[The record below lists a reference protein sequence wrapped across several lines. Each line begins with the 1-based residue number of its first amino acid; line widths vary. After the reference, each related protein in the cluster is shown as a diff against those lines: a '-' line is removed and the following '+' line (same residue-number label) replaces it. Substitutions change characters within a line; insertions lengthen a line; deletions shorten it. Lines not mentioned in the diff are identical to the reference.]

1 MSKGYSGLFDG
12 IVVVETR
19 IIPGKD
25 GVVTGGKS
33 LTLGK
38 NMLAEMNVSKETKWS
53 GYQAQHIIPSDIKNH
68 PVIQKIGMDPDDAS
82 NGIFLRVPSKDISV
96 KSRHR
101 GYHSVYSQFVRQELD
116 KIGTEGSYVSIQRKV
131 LRLQHNLKKLQEKGL
146 PLYSSE
152 GATIE
157 LWNKQMEKL
166 K

>member
-12 IVVVETR
+12 IAVVETR

-82 NGIFLRVPSKDISV
+82 NGIFL
-96 KSRHR
+96 
-101 GYHSVYSQFVRQELD
+101 
-116 KIGTEGSYVSIQRKV
+116 
-131 LRLQHNLKKLQEKGL
+131 
-146 PLYSSE
+146 
-152 GATIE
+152 
-157 LWNKQMEKL
+157 
-166 K
+166 